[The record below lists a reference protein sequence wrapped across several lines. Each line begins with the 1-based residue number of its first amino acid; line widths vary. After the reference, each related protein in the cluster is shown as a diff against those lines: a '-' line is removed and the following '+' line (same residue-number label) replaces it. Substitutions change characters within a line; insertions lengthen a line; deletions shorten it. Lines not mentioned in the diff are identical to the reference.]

1 MKLDFLSI
9 VALSVGLAL
18 GANAYAQ
25 RHDEKPHGTPPKAA
39 AKPATDVQPPAGA
52 TQTFELNDG
61 GKIFVMKDG
70 TMAHYNAAG
79 NRVKMKDG
87 QIMAAKDG
95 SKLMMKNNA
104 IWKTITEHGTL
115 KPGH

>member
-1 MKLDFLSI
+1 MREFTLPIL
-9 VALSVGLAL
+9 LLAFT
-18 GANAYAQ
+18 GAVL
-25 RHDEKPHGTPPKAA
+25 AA
-39 AKPATDVQPPAGA
+39 EP
-52 TQTFELNDG
+52 QTIELKDG
-61 GKIFVMKDG
+61 GKIVVEAKG
-70 TMAHYNAAG
+70 TMIHMDAAG

-87 QIMAAKDG
+87 KVMTAKDG

>member
-1 MKLDFLSI
+1 MRKFSLPIL
-9 VALSVGLAL
+9 LLAFT
-18 GANAYAQ
+18 GAVL
-25 RHDEKPHGTPPKAA
+25 AA
-39 AKPATDVQPPAGA
+39 EP
-52 TQTFELNDG
+52 QTIELKDG
-61 GKIFVMKDG
+61 GKIVVEAKG
-70 TMAHYNAAG
+70 TMVHMDAAG

-87 QIMAAKDG
+87 KVMTAKDG